1 MEGKKS
7 FVDELFPR
15 REAAQQAKSDI
26 LSSIFPPRTAGGGKD
41 SSHSDFTGTRR
52 KQGEGNSRGSP
63 SKNQSSGKKHSNPV
77 YLYELPESCLMSSS
91 VYYGGRD
98 DFIPESSDSYNSS
111 THFNCKKDKEDDS
124 ANTDVATRG
133 DWWQGSF
140 YY

>member
-7 FVDELFPR
+7 FVDELFPG

-26 LSSIFPPRTAGGGKD
+26 LSSIFPPSSMGARKD
-41 SSHSDFTGTRR
+41 HSHSDASGSWR
-52 KQGEGNSRGSP
+52 KHGDGNSRGSP
-63 SKNQSSGKKHSNPV
+63 SKNQNSGKKSNSPV
-77 YLYELPESCLMSSS
+77 YLCELPESCLMSSS

-98 DFIPESSDSYNSS
+98 DFIPDSSTSQNSS
-111 THFNCKKDKEDDS
+111 TRYNHKKDKDDDS
-124 ANTDVATRG
+124 SNTDVATRG

>member
-7 FVDELFPR
+7 FVDDLFPR
-15 REAAQQAKSDI
+15 REAAKSDI
-26 LSSIFPPRTAGGGKD
+26 LSSIFPPPTTGGGKD
-41 SSHSDFTGTRR
+41 SSHSDFNGTWR

-63 SKNQSSGKKHSNPV
+63 SKNQSSGKKYSNPV
-77 YLYELPESCLMSSS
+77 YLYELQEPCLMSSS

-98 DFIPESSDSYNSS
+98 DFIPESSTSNNSS
-111 THFNCKKDKEDDS
+111 TYFNCKADKEDDS
-124 ANTDVATRG
+124 ADTDVATRG

>member
-7 FVDELFPR
+7 FVDELFPG

-26 LSSIFPPRTAGGGKD
+26 LSSIFPPRSMVTCSDASGSWRKHGGD
-41 SSHSDFTGTRR
+41 A
-52 KQGEGNSRGSP
+52 QNGNSRGSP
-63 SKNQSSGKKHSNPV
+63 SKNQNSGKKSSSPV
-77 YLYELPESCLMSSS
+77 YLCELPESCLMSSS

-98 DFIPESSDSYNSS
+98 DFIPDSSTSQNSS
-111 THFNCKKDKEDDS
+111 TRYNHKKDKDDDS
-124 ANTDVATRG
+124 GNTDVATRG

>member
-15 REAAQQAKSDI
+15 RESAQQAKSDI
-26 LSSIFPPRTAGGGKD
+26 LSSIFPPRSTGGGKD
-41 SSHSDFTGTRR
+41 SSHSDFSGTWR

-63 SKNQSSGKKHSNPV
+63 SKNQSSGKKYSNPL
-77 YLYELPESCLMSSS
+77 YLCELPESCLMSSS

-98 DFIPESSDSYNSS
+98 DFIPESSASNNSS
-111 THFNCKKDKEDDS
+111 SYFNCKKDKEDDS

-133 DWWQGSF
+133 DWWQGSL